1 MSNKKKLI
9 IVGASKGI
17 GLGIAKKAFEL
28 NYEINFF
35 AKNKPLF
42 EFNHNYYF
50 LDIENQTSLFEF
62 ESKLNQF
69 SNSNSHYLFCTG
81 GGLSSKND
89 DPSINTLQ
97 KVWWHN
103 CGFPI
108 HVILKLRSI
117 VSKQSF
123 VTLLFSTV
131 AINFKGSVQYSSSK
145 SALESGFH
153 TLLRESANSN
163 LYLTAIRL
171 GMVDVEHKY
180 FHKLSKESPLEFKEI
195 LKREVPTNHFMK
207 IDSIADTII
216 ALSKLGP
223 AANGCIIDLSN
234 GTSWT

>member
-1 MSNKKKLI
+1 MNNKKKFI
-9 IVGASKGI
+9 IVGGSKGI
-17 GLGIAKKAFEL
+17 GFGIANKAFEL
-28 NYEINFF
+28 NYEIIFF

-42 EFNHNYYF
+42 EFNHKYYF
-50 LDIENQTSLFEF
+50 LDIEDQESLNAFD
-62 ESKLNQF
+62 SKLNEF
-69 SNSNSHYLFCTG
+69 SNFNSHYLFCTG

-108 HVILKLRSI
+108 HIILKLRTI
-117 VSKQSF
+117 VSQPTF

-131 AINFKGSVQYSSSK
+131 AINFKGSIQYSSSK

-153 TLLRESANSN
+153 TLLRESSNPN

-171 GMVDVEHKY
+171 GFVDVEHKY
-180 FHKLSKESPLEFKEI
+180 FHKFSEESPVEFKEI

-207 IDSIADTII
+207 IDSIANII
-216 ALSKLGP
+216 MSLSNLGQ